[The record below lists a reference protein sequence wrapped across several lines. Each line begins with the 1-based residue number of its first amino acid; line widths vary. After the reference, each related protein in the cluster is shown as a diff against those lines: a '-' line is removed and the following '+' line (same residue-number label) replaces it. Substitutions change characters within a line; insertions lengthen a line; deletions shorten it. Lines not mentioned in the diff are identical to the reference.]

1 MWNLDRFSR
10 DKYDTAVYKTR
21 LKKNGVSLYYSDQ
34 SIPDTPEGII
44 LESLLEG
51 FAQYYSA
58 NLARNAKRGL
68 QENARKCLW
77 NGGCVPLGYL
87 IDEHQRFVLEPIGAA
102 CVRMIFELYASGQ
115 SIKSIVCTLNEKGYK
130 TVKGNRFRLGSIQG
144 ILRNRKYIGEYHA
157 SGITV
162 PNGIPAIVDVQLF
175 NDVQARLGVVASAK
189 AHNKADIPYLL
200 TTKVFCGHCGSPMIG
215 ESGTG
220 KGGATYRY
228 YKCSCRKNRKGT
240 CDKKTEPK
248 DWLEENVVR
257 QTVKNVLRP
266 EVIKE
271 ISENC
276 AAALKAD
283 ASDESLVQ
291 ALKAQLA
298 ETDKA
303 LRNLLKAIEAGIIS
317 STTRE
322 RMAEL
327 ESQKSE
333 LEAQIAREQLRK
345 PEITAEQISFWLESF
360 LAGDIHDPKYQER
373 IINALVRR
381 VDVYDDGPE
390 KQKLTV
396 FYNITKNNHSSSKVN
411 ISKCSDIECIA
422 LACCRFQLSVN
433 ALLFPALLLFLL
445 LYLKSVVL
453 PPSKALFV
461 FFTAT
466 MLVSFSATLSCY
478 LCAPLELHN
487 DQPVFTLPSGLIGLA
502 LTFAVLLVFSLLFRR
517 KIHWMLC
524 NVSFSAIWRAL
535 FVAPLFLTGLFIW
548 MTPIYP
554 AVVLT
559 GRVREISIVLLISFL
574 SLLFW
579 FYYFVYLTTRKMSEA
594 AELHAQN
601 QLLSMENTRYRELRE
616 HMDATRQLRH
626 DFRQHLHVIAG
637 LSEAKKYDKL
647 NDYLAEYEGRLASPH
662 TMLCANAALDAI
674 AGHYQRIAEI
684 QNTRISWR
692 LDLPERLP
700 LDEVDLCMML
710 GNLLENALRAVCA
723 LPVEAREVRVVSGMI
738 GGAMLGLS
746 VENGYV
752 GEIDFAPNGL
762 PTSHKKDHGVGLASV
777 AATVKRHNG
786 TLSIAA
792 KDGVFSAHILLSL

>member
-1 MWNLDRFSR
+1 MLFARYAAKLAICCPFALLCYLPLSGFL
-10 DKYDTAVYKTR
+10 R
-21 LKKNGVSLYYSDQ
+21 LPIKK
-34 SIPDTPEGII
+34 
-44 LESLLEG
+44 
-51 FAQYYSA
+51 
-58 NLARNAKRGL
+58 LAA
-68 QENARKCLW
+68 
-77 NGGCVPLGYL
+77 
-87 IDEHQRFVLEPIGAA
+87 FGA
-102 CVRMIFELYASGQ
+102 
-115 SIKSIVCTLNEKGYK
+115 
-130 TVKGNRFRLGSIQG
+130 
-144 ILRNRKYIGEYHA
+144 
-157 SGITV
+157 
-162 PNGIPAIVDVQLF
+162 
-175 NDVQARLGVVASAK
+175 LGVTAFV
-189 AHNKADIPYLL
+189 
-200 TTKVFCGHCGSPMIG
+200 GIG
-215 ESGTG
+215 
-220 KGGATYRY
+220 
-228 YKCSCRKNRKGT
+228 
-240 CDKKTEPK
+240 
-248 DWLEENVVR
+248 
-257 QTVKNVLRP
+257 
-266 EVIKE
+266 
-271 ISENC
+271 
-276 AAALKAD
+276 
-283 ASDESLVQ
+283 
-291 ALKAQLA
+291 
-298 ETDKA
+298 
-303 LRNLLKAIEAGIIS
+303 
-317 STTRE
+317 
-322 RMAEL
+322 
-327 ESQKSE
+327 
-333 LEAQIAREQLRK
+333 
-345 PEITAEQISFWLESF
+345 
-360 LAGDIHDPKYQER
+360 
-373 IINALVRR
+373 
-381 VDVYDDGPE
+381 
-390 KQKLTV
+390 
-396 FYNITKNNHSSSKVN
+396 
-411 ISKCSDIECIA
+411 A

-502 LTFAVLLVFSLLFRR
+502 LTFAVLLVFSLLFCR

-674 AGHYQRIAEI
+674 AGHYQRIAET

-752 GEIDFAPNGL
+752 GEIAFAPNGL